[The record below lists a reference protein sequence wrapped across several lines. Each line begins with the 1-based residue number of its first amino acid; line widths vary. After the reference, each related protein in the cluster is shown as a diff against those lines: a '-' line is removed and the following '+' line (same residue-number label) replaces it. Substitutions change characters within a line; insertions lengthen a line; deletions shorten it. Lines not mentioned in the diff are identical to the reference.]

1 MTKNW
6 GEEFIR
12 QGKVD
17 ITEYLPEFL
26 RKDVELKAVC
36 DAESL
41 EHERVRDEIK
51 DVFAQLYVPTATWG
65 LSLWEQVLELYPD
78 KDATDE
84 YRRANI
90 LYRLRGLKTSTIDAM
105 NEIINTYG
113 SGYVE
118 EHNDRYYF
126 NVYAAVNDESAR
138 KLMKSAIVT
147 YKPAHLGLNAYLGY
161 SWNGDI
167 KFDGSYTFSTHQED
181 WSDVKL

>member
-105 NEIINTYG
+105 NEIINMYG
-113 SGYVE
+113 SGYLE
-118 EHNDRYYF
+118 EHNERYYF
-126 NVYAAVNDESAR
+126 NVFVTCNDDAAKQ
-138 KLMKSAIVT
+138 KLKEDILVF
-147 YKPAHLGLNAYLGY
+147 KPAHLSINVYLGY
-161 SWNGDI
+161 SIAGRLERNVNGEI
-167 KFDGSYTFSTHQED
+167 
-181 WSDVKL
+181 